1 VRVSKERLKRLREAV
16 LSVSLYPIVDVGL
29 CQTRSVD
36 PFALAEACVR
46 GGARLLQIRAKAMAS
61 GELLALTERV
71 VAAARAAGAA
81 VVVNDR
87 ADLARMAGAAGVHVG
102 QTDLPVAAARAI
114 VGAGAIV
121 GVSTHDRGQIDEALA
136 TGASYVA
143 VGPIFATGTKD
154 TGYSARGLDLVRYAA
169 GRGTPIVAIGGIT
182 LARAPE
188 VIAAGAA
195 AVAVIADIL
204 VTGDPEGRV
213 RAFHARLPPQPFKV
227 Y

>member
-1 VRVSKERLKRLREAV
+1 VT
-16 LSVSLYPIVDVGL
+16 LSVSLYPIVDTGVCRERGL
-29 CQTRSVD
+29 D
-36 PFALAEACVR
+36 PLALAEACIR

-71 VAAARAAGAA
+71 VEAARAPGAA

-87 ADLARMAGAAGVHVG
+87 ADMARMAGAAGVHVG
-102 QTDLPVAAARAI
+102 QTDLPAAAARAI
-114 VGAGAIV
+114 VGPDAIV
-121 GVSTHDRGQIDEALA
+121 GVSTHDRRQIDEALA
-136 TGASYVA
+136 AGASYVA

-182 LARAPE
+182 LERAPE
-188 VIAAGAA
+188 VVEAGAA
-195 AVAVIADIL
+195 AVAVISDIL

-213 RAFHARLPPQPFKV
+213 RAFHARLPPQAFKV

>member
-1 VRVSKERLKRLREAV
+1 VT
-16 LSVSLYPIVDVGL
+16 LSVSLYPIVDTGVCRERGL
-29 CQTRSVD
+29 D
-36 PFALAEACVR
+36 PLALAEACIR

-71 VAAARAAGAA
+71 VEAARAAGAA

-87 ADLARMAGAAGVHVG
+87 ADMARMAGAAGVHVG
-102 QTDLPVAAARAI
+102 QTDLPAAAARAI
-114 VGAGAIV
+114 VGPDAIV
-121 GVSTHDRGQIDEALA
+121 GVSTHDRRQIDEALA
-136 TGASYVA
+136 AGASYVA

-182 LARAPE
+182 LERAPE
-188 VIAAGAA
+188 VVEAGAA
-195 AVAVIADIL
+195 AVAVISDIL

-213 RAFHARLPPQPFKV
+213 RAFHARLPPQAFKV